1 MATPSKRA
9 RMLLALRATENSQD
23 PNILAI
29 SKAYNVPE
37 ATLRHRRAGRP
48 SRRDIPANS
57 RKLTDLEEKTIV
69 QYIIELCARA
79 FHPRLSYVEDMANR
93 LLRERDAPL
102 VGKRWAHNF
111 VKRQPELRTRFTRKY
126 DYQRAKCEDPKVIRE
141 WFALVHNTKAKYGIL
156 DDDSYNFD
164 ETGFMMGIIIPAM
177 VVTTSDGRGRAKQA
191 QPGNREWATVIQG
204 VNALGW
210 AIPPFIILA
219 GQYHLA
225 NWYQECNLPA
235 TWRITTTD
243 NGWTTNE
250 KGMDWIRHFDFHTA
264 SRTKGT
270 YRLLIL
276 DGHDSHHSE
285 EFETYC
291 REHNIITL
299 CMPPHSSH
307 LLQPLDVGC
316 FGPLKKAYSCQI
328 EQLMRMNITHIS
340 KLEFLCG
347 FREAFFAS
355 ITEKNIQGGFTGAGL
370 VPYDPERVIST
381 LDVRIRT
388 PTPPASSPTTVLPW
402 ISQTPH
408 NPREATS
415 QSAFIKTRISNHQGS
430 SPTSMLTAV
439 DRLAKGTMAVMHEV
453 ALLRTEVSAL
463 RKANEGLSKRRRA
476 KKTRVRLGG
485 SLTVQEAQDLLDQK
499 AVGEQVIQEI
509 RQNGGGPGGSRT
521 KIRCCGVCGK
531 PGHNVRTCKEAVE
544 SSDSSVSDSVIVIS

>member
-1 MATPSKRA
+1 MATPSYEA
-9 RMLLALRATENSQD
+9 RVNLALGAIQMDPDLSIRAAGE
-23 PNILAI
+23 I
-29 SKAYNVPE
+29 YNVNKN
-37 ATLRHRRAGRP
+37 TLRN
-48 SRRDIPANS
+48 RRDGKPARRDVPANS

-69 QYIIELCARA
+69 RYILELCARA

-93 LLRERDAPL
+93 LLRERDTPP
-102 VGKRWAHNF
+102 VGVRWAHNF

-141 WFALVHNTKAKYGIL
+141 WFALVYNVKVKYGIL

-164 ETGFMMGIIIPAM
+164 ETGFMMGIIIATM
-177 VVTTSDGRGRAKQA
+177 VVTTSDGRSRVKQA

-225 NWYQECNLPA
+225 NWYQKCNLPA
-235 TWRITTTD
+235 TWRIATTD

-264 SRTKGT
+264 FRTKGK

-291 REHNIITL
+291 QEHNIITL

-316 FGPLKKAYSCQI
+316 FAPLKKAYSRQI

-355 ITEKNIQGGFTGAGL
+355 ITEKNIQGGFAGAGL
-370 VPYDPERVIST
+370 IPYDPERVISK

-388 PTPPASSPTTVLPW
+388 PTPPASSPTTALPW
-402 ISQTPH
+402 VSQTPH

-415 QSAFIKTRISNHQGS
+415 QSALIKSRISNHQGS
-430 SPTSMLTAV
+430 SPTSMLAAMDQFT
-439 DRLAKGTMAVMHEV
+439 KGAMGIMHEV
-453 ALLRTEVSAL
+453 ALLRAEVSSL
-463 RKANEGLSKRRRA
+463 RKANEELSKRRRA

-499 AVGEQVIQEI
+499 AVGEQLVQET
-509 RQNGGGPGGSRT
+509 RQNGGGAGGSRT

-531 PGHNVRTCKEAVE
+531 PGHNARTCKEAVE
-544 SSDSSVSDSVIVIS
+544 SSDSSVSNSVIVIS